1 MRPNKYS
8 HGHPTTSIST
18 ISIAEPACMITY
30 ADNYVD
36 DAMVEGG
43 QRRAPK
49 GGGGGGGGLPPGTL
63 YALLNKACTVRRH
76 DHDIKRNS

>member
-49 GGGGGGGGLPPGTL
+49 GGGGGGGG
-63 YALLNKACTVRRH
+63 YH
-76 DHDIKRNS
+76 QEHYMHYSIKRVQCVGMTMT